1 MPTLKELRQALHI
14 TRSLDIARRYLVT
27 NGFDGTLAML
37 GLLVGFR
44 TTGTVDVRVAL
55 AACLGTSIALGTSGI
70 ASAYISETAERRR
83 GLTELQDAMLEE
95 LTDSAHGSAARWA
108 PLLIALVNGMAPF
121 LMAQLIMLPLW
132 LAAAGTRT
140 VLPPYDAAIS
150 IAFVL
155 IFLRGIFLGRI
166 GGYHWLAAGLRTTA
180 IGLATAAI
188 ILLVDPG

>member
-27 NGFDGTLAML
+27 NGFDGTLAM
-37 GLLVGFR
+37 
-44 TTGTVDVRVAL
+44 
-55 AACLGTSIALGTSGI
+55 IALGTSGI

-155 IFLRGIFLGRI
+155 IFLLGIFLGRI